1 MSRLPVGLRPVKVIS
16 GVALCYS
23 CLVNL
28 PDAIAILRQ
37 LRRDHP
43 KLNKAELEDR
53 FLRKVGVRKER
64 SVFVGQGYAIRFS
77 EANTG
82 SFSNVVLSLSALRKY
97 DASPMVICVV
107 RPDRLDFRLANATFL
122 KRISH
127 SSHKFRTD
135 NIRGS
140 FLGHDISAEYLGIPN
155 RPERFDELFAAH
167 SVFTWEENID
177 RLVEATNSIVARATR
192 FDVTPAKL
200 AIILDAPQRAS
211 VAMNTDAIRAT
222 ERQLASIVARY
233 RGDILLAAKLENV
246 NLRGNTIERII
257 TGAVNEHRLDDI
269 SFDLP
274 RGGRLIVDVKTKLLD
289 RASAPKAYN
298 IDKML
303 NILADPANT
312 FAFFF
317 LGLDVARSV
326 VHFRLVSLFDRAIV
340 EATRIQTHWAG
351 RASRGVTQLI
361 GNLGS
366 VFEPNYAVS
375 IDIEAAKLLLR
386 RLVER

>member
-1 MSRLPVGLRPVKVIS
+1 M
-16 GVALCYS
+16 
-23 CLVNL
+23 NL

-43 KLNKAELEDR
+43 RLNKAELEDR
-53 FLRKVGVRKER
+53 FLQKVDVRKER

-77 EANTG
+77 EANTD

-97 DASPMVICVV
+97 DASPVVICIV
-107 RPDRLDFRLANATFL
+107 RRDRLDFRLANATFL

-127 SSHKFRTD
+127 SSHKFRAD
-135 NIRGS
+135 NVRSS

-167 SVFTWEENID
+167 SAFTWEENID

-192 FDVTPAKL
+192 FDVTLAKL
-200 AIILDAPQRAS
+200 AVILEAPQRAS
-211 VAMNTDAIRAT
+211 VAMNTNEVRAA
-222 ERQLASIVARY
+222 ERQLASIVVRHRENLLRAAR
-233 RGDILLAAKLENV
+233 LENV
-246 NLRGNTIERII
+246 NIRGNTIERII
-257 TGAVNEHRLDDI
+257 TGAVSEHRLDDI
-269 SFDLP
+269 AFDLP
-274 RGGRLIVDVKTKLLD
+274 AGARLIVDVKTKLLD

-303 NILADPANT
+303 NTLANPTNI

-317 LGLDVARSV
+317 LGLDVAREAVDS
-326 VHFRLVSLFDRAIV
+326 RLVSLFDSIIID
-340 EATRIQTHWAG
+340 ATRIQTHWAG

-361 GNLGS
+361 GDLSS
-366 VFEPNYAVS
+366 VFAPNYETS
-375 IDIEAAKLLLR
+375 IDIEAGKLLLR
-386 RLVER
+386 RLIER